1 MTIDDE
7 VLTAPLSVL
16 GLSFRAR
23 RALLDCGFGTVGD
36 VVAKTTVQL
45 AKLPRLGPASL
56 AEIKAKLNA
65 RGLSLRQPRG
75 GAMPPKKWRRDMTTD
90 DDELLRA
97 SLSVLGLRIRVYHV
111 LLNSAFSTVGDVVAN
126 SEIELSRMHYLGPAS
141 LEHIKAKLSDRGLML
156 RPTGKVLAKRK

>member
-7 VLTAPLSVL
+7 VLNAPLSVL

-65 RGLSLRQPRG
+65 RGLSLRELG
-75 GAMPPKKWRRDMTTD
+75 GALPPQNWRRDMTTD

-97 SLSVLGLRIRVYHV
+97 SSWRIRR
-111 LLNSAFSTVGDVVAN
+111 AN
-126 SEIELSRMHYLGPAS
+126 SRE
-141 LEHIKAKLSDRGLML
+141 
-156 RPTGKVLAKRK
+156 